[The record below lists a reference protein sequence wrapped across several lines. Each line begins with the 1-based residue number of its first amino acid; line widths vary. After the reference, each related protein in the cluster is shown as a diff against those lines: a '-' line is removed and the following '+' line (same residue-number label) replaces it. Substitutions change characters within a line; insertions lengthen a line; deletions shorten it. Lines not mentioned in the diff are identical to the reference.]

1 MAGVTAGRAADGLP
15 GAAPGRAPCH
25 DAGSSTRLPPPACP
39 MSDPT
44 PHAATAPVRLLIV
57 DDQPLIR
64 RGLAMMLA
72 SEAGIEVVGQAAD
85 GLDAI
90 AQARAT
96 RPDVVVMDLQMP
108 RASGVVATREITA
121 SLPATRIV
129 VLSTYDDDE
138 LVFEAI
144 RAGAQAYL
152 LKDASEAEV
161 LETIRAVH
169 RGESRL
175 SPAIARKVM
184 AQFRAFASAAPN
196 WQPATGQAGPGTPAA
211 GVATDAL
218 PATPAPAGQA
228 PAAAAPHA
236 GAAGDME
243 DALTDK
249 EARILDLIAQG
260 RSNKQIAATVFLA
273 EGTVKNYVSRI
284 MDKLHAGS
292 RIELAVRAA
301 ARRG

>member
-1 MAGVTAGRAADGLP
+1 MASLGPQL
-15 GAAPGRAPCH
+15 
-25 DAGSSTRLPPPACP
+25 
-39 MSDPT
+39 
-44 PHAATAPVRLLIV
+44 RLLIV

-72 SEAGIEVVGQAAD
+72 TEPGVEVVGQAAD
-85 GLDAI
+85 GLEAI
-90 AQARAT
+90 EQALQH

-121 SLPATRIV
+121 RLPDTRVV

-161 LETIRAVH
+161 LDTIRSVQ

-184 AQFRAFASAAPN
+184 EQFRVFAAA
-196 WQPATGQAGPGTPAA
+196 QPAPVQPVAAAQAE
-211 GVATDAL
+211 
-218 PATPAPAGQA
+218 PAGLQE
-228 PAAAAPHA
+228 P
-236 GAAGDME
+236 
-243 DALTDK
+243 LTDK
-249 EARILDLIAQG
+249 EDRILQLIAQG
-260 RSNKQIAATVFLA
+260 LSNKQIAATVFLA

-284 MDKLHAGS
+284 MDKLHARS
-292 RIELAVRAA
+292 RLELAMRAMN
-301 ARRG
+301 RRG

>member
-1 MAGVTAGRAADGLP
+1 MSTAVVGDAARAL
-15 GAAPGRAPCH
+15 
-25 DAGSSTRLPPPACP
+25 
-39 MSDPT
+39 
-44 PHAATAPVRLLIV
+44 RLLIV

-72 SEAGIEVVGQAAD
+72 SEPGIEVVGQAAD
-85 GLDAI
+85 GLEAI
-90 AQARAT
+90 EQALAT

-121 SLPATRIV
+121 RLPATRVV
-129 VLSTYDDDE
+129 VLTTYDHDE

-175 SPAIARKVM
+175 SPTIARKVM
-184 AQFRAFASAAPN
+184 AQFRTFAVAPH
-196 WQPATGQAGPGTPAA
+196 AA
-211 GVATDAL
+211 GMTSSTA
-218 PATPAPAGQA
+218 A
-228 PAAAAPHA
+228 PAAAPTPAPTLLPTPHA
-236 GAAGDME
+236 AGRASLDE
-243 DALTDK
+243 PLTDK
-249 EARILDLIAQG
+249 EERILDLLSQG
-260 RSNKQIAATVFLA
+260 KSNKQIAATVFLA

-284 MDKLHAGS
+284 MEKLHS
-292 RIELAVRAA
+292 RSRTELAVRAIG
-301 ARRG
+301 RRG

>member
-1 MAGVTAGRAADGLP
+1 MIGVRDAAID
-15 GAAPGRAPCH
+15 APL
-25 DAGSSTRLPPPACP
+25 TL
-39 MSDPT
+39 
-44 PHAATAPVRLLIV
+44 RLLIV

-72 SEAGIEVVGQAAD
+72 AEPGIVVLGQACD

-90 AQARAT
+90 EQALRLQ
-96 RPDVVVMDLQMP
+96 PDVVVMDLQMP

-121 SLPATRIV
+121 RLPNTRVV

-161 LETIRAVH
+161 LDTIRCVH

-175 SPAIARKVM
+175 SPAIARKVL
-184 AQFRAFASAAPN
+184 AQFRTFALEASAPEA
-196 WQPATGQAGPGTPAA
+196 ASPAA
-211 GVATDAL
+211 K
-218 PATPAPAGQA
+218 PAPPALA
-228 PAAAAPHA
+228 PDRAASV
-236 GAAGDME
+236 DE
-243 DALTDK
+243 ALTEK
-249 EARILDLIAQG
+249 EARILDLLAQG
-260 RSNKQIAATVFLA
+260 LSNKQIAATVFLA

-284 MDKLHAGS
+284 MEKLHASS
-292 RIELAVRAA
+292 RLELALRAV
-301 ARRG
+301 ARKS